1 MDIESV
7 FSYCQSIKGS
17 EVSTPFD
24 DVTVVFKVCGKMF
37 ALIPTDAERHSINLK
52 CDAKRAIEL
61 RENYSWI
68 EPGYHMSK
76 IYWNTVY
83 IDDATSDDLLK
94 ELIHHSVDEVIKK
107 LPKKTQKE
115 YYDKLG

>member
-1 MDIESV
+1 MDIETV
-7 FSYCQSIKGS
+7 YLYCQNIKGA

-37 ALIPTDAERHSINLK
+37 ALIPTDAERHCINLK
-52 CDAKRAIEL
+52 CEPQKAIEL
-61 RENYSWI
+61 RDNYNWI
-68 EPGYHMSK
+68 VPGYHMNK
-76 IYWNTVY
+76 AYWNTVY
-83 IDDATSDDLLK
+83 LEYATPDLLD
-94 ELIHHSVDEVIKK
+94 ELIQHSVDEVIKK